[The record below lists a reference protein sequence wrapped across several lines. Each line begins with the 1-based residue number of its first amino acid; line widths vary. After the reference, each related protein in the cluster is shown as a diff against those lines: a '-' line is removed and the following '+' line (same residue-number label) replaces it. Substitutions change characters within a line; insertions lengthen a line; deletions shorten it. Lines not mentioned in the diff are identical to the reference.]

1 MVDTNDDP
9 NGKLPRRFEVITGAD
24 RHRRWSR
31 EAKVGIVA
39 ESFAP
44 GAMVTAVARRHD
56 LRPQQV
62 HAWRRLAREGRLALA
77 GENGM
82 SFARVVVSGASS
94 TGSSSAAP
102 IEISLG
108 EVVVRVRGRVERIE
122 LDVVLGAVK
131 ALA

>member
-1 MVDTNDDP
+1 MVDTSDDP
-9 NGKLPRRFEVITGAD
+9 NGKFPRRFEVITGAD

-31 EAKVGIVA
+31 EAKAHIVA

-77 GENGM
+77 GE
-82 SFARVVVSGASS
+82 SEAPFARVVVNDAAAFSD
-94 TGSSSAAP
+94 AAP
-102 IEISLG
+102 IEIALG
-108 EVVVRVRGRVERIE
+108 DVVVRVRGRAEPIA
-122 LDVVLGAVK
+122 LGIVLGAVK
-131 ALA
+131 AMA